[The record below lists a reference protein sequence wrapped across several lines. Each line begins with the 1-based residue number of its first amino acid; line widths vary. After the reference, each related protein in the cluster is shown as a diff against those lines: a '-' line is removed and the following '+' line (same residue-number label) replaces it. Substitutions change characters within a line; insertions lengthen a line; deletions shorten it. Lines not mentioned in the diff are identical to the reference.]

1 MTSTDTKAY
10 LKSINYRVFKVKVI
24 NWNSFSI
31 GDTTNFTPYLT
42 NGLVKNIKVPKN
54 IKFNSLE

>member
-31 GDTTNFTPYLT
+31 GDTTNFAPYLA